1 LLVAHPQEVFE
12 LMVAASQGARHEW
25 CNEIVFTRMKAREQ
39 PACLQ
44 KKGRVETQACPVAWS
59 RTGRPFLPL
68 LAFPNGKGEQ
78 RDHHKTQRKDKM
90 MTQQDESTQPENA
103 ETTPTRVVSVGE
115 VRFAYRRFG
124 NPSATPLVFLQHF
137 RGSMDNW
144 DPALL
149 NGFAKYRTVITFDNA
164 GVGFSSGEVPDNV
177 AAMAQYALDF
187 LDALGLSQVDLLGF
201 SLGGYIA
208 QHLALH
214 HPQLVRR
221 LILAGTGPGKGE
233 GTQDLNPTI
242 LDAASLPP
250 SRNGLL
256 QLFFEPTETSRAA
269 GAAFWDRLQRRAG
282 ERDPS
287 LTGPGVQ
294 AQRTALTR
302 WDRTED
308 AAYPHVRAIAH
319 PVLVA
324 GGSHDLI
331 IPTVNAFVL
340 AQRLP
345 NAQLILYP
353 DSGHGFLFQYHTL
366 FGQHA
371 TLFLES

>member
-59 RTGRPFLPL
+59 GTSRPFLPL

-149 NGFAKYRTVITFDNA
+149 NDFAQDCTVITFDNA

-269 GAAFWDRLQRRAG
+269 GAA
-282 ERDPS
+282 
-287 LTGPGVQ
+287 
-294 AQRTALTR
+294 
-302 WDRTED
+302 
-308 AAYPHVRAIAH
+308 YPHVRAIAH

>member
-1 LLVAHPQEVFE
+1 
-12 LMVAASQGARHEW
+12 
-25 CNEIVFTRMKAREQ
+25 
-39 PACLQ
+39 
-44 KKGRVETQACPVAWS
+44 
-59 RTGRPFLPL
+59 
-68 LAFPNGKGEQ
+68 
-78 RDHHKTQRKDKM
+78 
-90 MTQQDESTQPENA
+90 MTQQEKSTQQTSA
-103 ETTPTRVVSVGE
+103 ETTPTRFVSVGE

-124 NPSATPLVFLQHF
+124 NPSRIPLVLLQHY

-149 NGFAKYRTVITFDNA
+149 NAFAKNRTVITFDNA
-164 GVGFSSGEVPDNV
+164 GVGFSSGEVPDTV
-177 AAMAQYALDF
+177 AKMAQHALDF
-187 LDALGLSQVDLLGF
+187 LDALGFRQADLLGF

-208 QHLALH
+208 QHLTLQ
-214 HPQLVRR
+214 HPQRVRR
-221 LILAGTGPGKGE
+221 LILAGTGPGRGE
-233 GTQDLNPTI
+233 GTQDLDQTI
-242 LDAASLPP
+242 LEAASGQA

-256 QLFFEPTETSRAA
+256 HLFFEASATSQAA
-269 GAAFWDRLQRRAG
+269 GAAFWDRLQTRTG
-282 ERDPS
+282 EHDPF

-302 WDRTED
+302 WDQGED
-308 AAYPHVRAIAH
+308 AAYPRLREILH

-324 GGSHDLI
+324 GGSRDLI

>member
-1 LLVAHPQEVFE
+1 MITPQ
-12 LMVAASQGARHEW
+12 
-25 CNEIVFTRMKAREQ
+25 
-39 PACLQ
+39 
-44 KKGRVETQACPVAWS
+44 
-59 RTGRPFLPL
+59 
-68 LAFPNGKGEQ
+68 
-78 RDHHKTQRKDKM
+78 DD
-90 MTQQDESTQPENA
+90 STQPEGA
-103 ETTPTRVVSVGE
+103 ETTPTRFVNAGE
-115 VRFAYRRFG
+115 VSFAYRRFG
-124 NPSATPLVFLQHF
+124 NPAGTPLVFLQHF

-149 NGFAKYRTVITFDNA
+149 NGFARDRTVITFDNA
-164 GVGFSSGEVPDNV
+164 GVGFSSGDVPDAV
-177 AAMAQYALDF
+177 AAMAQDALDF
-187 LDALGLSQVDLLGF
+187 LDAFGLTRVDLLGF

-208 QHLALH
+208 QHLTLQ
-214 HPQLVRR
+214 HPQRVRR
-221 LILAGTGPGKGE
+221 LILTGTGAGHGD
-233 GTQDLNPTI
+233 GTQDLNQTI
-242 LDAASLPP
+242 LDAASGPS

-256 QLFFEPTETSRAA
+256 RLFFEPSARSQAA
-269 GAAFWDRLQRRAG
+269 GASFWERLQTRAG
-282 ERDPS
+282 ERDPF
-287 LTGPGVQ
+287 LVGPGVQ

-302 WDRTED
+302 WDQGED
-308 AAYPHVRAIAH
+308 AAYPRLHELRH

-331 IPTVNAFVL
+331 IPTVNAICL

>member
-1 LLVAHPQEVFE
+1 
-12 LMVAASQGARHEW
+12 M
-25 CNEIVFTRMKAREQ
+25 
-39 PACLQ
+39 
-44 KKGRVETQACPVAWS
+44 
-59 RTGRPFLPL
+59 
-68 LAFPNGKGEQ
+68 
-78 RDHHKTQRKDKM
+78 M
-90 MTQQDESTQPENA
+90 MTPPDESTQPESA
-103 ETTPTRVVSVGE
+103 ETTPTRFVSAGE

-124 NPSATPLVFLQHF
+124 NPSGTPLVFLQHF

-149 NGFAKYRTVITFDNA
+149 NGFAQDRTVITFDNA
-164 GVGFSSGEVPDNV
+164 GIGFSSGEVPDNV
-177 AAMAQYALDF
+177 AAMAQHALDF
-187 LDALGLSQVDLLGF
+187 LDALQLGQVDLLGF

-208 QHLALH
+208 QHLALSR
-214 HPQLVRR
+214 PQLVRR

-250 SRNGLL
+250 SPNGVL
-256 QLFFEPTETSRAA
+256 QLFFEPTETSQAA
-269 GAAFWDRLQRRAG
+269 GAAFLQRLQTRAG
-282 ERDPS
+282 ERDPF

-302 WDRTED
+302 WDRNED
-308 AAYPHVRAIAH
+308 AAYPHLPEIAH

-324 GGSHDLI
+324 SGSHDLI

-340 AQRLP
+340 AQRLS
-345 NAQLILYP
+345 NAQLIIYP

-366 FGQHA
+366 FGKHA

>member
-1 LLVAHPQEVFE
+1 
-12 LMVAASQGARHEW
+12 
-25 CNEIVFTRMKAREQ
+25 
-39 PACLQ
+39 
-44 KKGRVETQACPVAWS
+44 
-59 RTGRPFLPL
+59 
-68 LAFPNGKGEQ
+68 
-78 RDHHKTQRKDKM
+78 
-90 MTQQDESTQPENA
+90 MTQQDKETQPESA
-103 ETTPTRVVSVGE
+103 ETTPTRFVEVGQ

-124 NPSATPLVFLQHF
+124 NPAGTPLVLLQHF
-137 RGSMDNW
+137 RGSLDNW

-149 NGFAKYRTVITFDNA
+149 NGFAQDRTVITFDNA

-177 AAMAQYALDF
+177 AAMAQHALDF
-187 LDALGLSQVDLLGF
+187 IDALQLTQVDLLGF

-208 QHLALH
+208 QHLALS
-214 HPQLVRR
+214 HPNLVRR

-233 GTQDLNPTI
+233 GTQDLDQTI
-242 LDAASLPP
+242 LDAASGPP
-250 SRNGLL
+250 SRNGLI
-256 QLFFEPTETSRAA
+256 QLFFEPSETSRAA
-269 GAAFWDRLQRRAG
+269 GAAFWDRLQRREG

-287 LTGPGVQ
+287 LVGPGVQ

-308 AAYPHVRAIAH
+308 AAYPHLREIAH

-345 NAQLILYP
+345 NAQLIIYP

-366 FGQHA
+366 FGKHA

>member
-1 LLVAHPQEVFE
+1 MIQH
-12 LMVAASQGARHEW
+12 
-25 CNEIVFTRMKAREQ
+25 
-39 PACLQ
+39 
-44 KKGRVETQACPVAWS
+44 
-59 RTGRPFLPL
+59 
-68 LAFPNGKGEQ
+68 
-78 RDHHKTQRKDKM
+78 DK
-90 MTQQDESTQPENA
+90 ETQPESA
-103 ETTPTRVVSVGE
+103 ETTPTRFVHVLE

-124 NPSATPLVFLQHF
+124 SPSGTPLVFLQHF

-149 NGFAKYRTVITFDNA
+149 NGFARDRTVITFDNA

-177 AAMAQYALDF
+177 AAMAQDALDF
-187 LDALGLSQVDLLGF
+187 LDALNLTQVDLLGF

-208 QHLALH
+208 EHLTLQ
-214 HPQLVRR
+214 HPQRVRR
-221 LILAGTGPGKGE
+221 LILAGTGAGRGE
-233 GTQDLNPTI
+233 GTQFLDQTI
-242 LDAASLPP
+242 LEAASGPS

-256 QLFFEPTETSRAA
+256 RLFFEPTETSQAA
-269 GAAFWDRLQRRAG
+269 G
-282 ERDPS
+282 EHDPF
-287 LTGPGVQ
+287 LVGPGVQ

-302 WDRTED
+302 WDQGED
-308 AAYPHVRAIAH
+308 AAYPRLREMTH

-331 IPTVNAFVL
+331 IPTVNAIRL

-353 DSGHGFLFQYHTL
+353 DSGHGFLFQYQTL

-371 TLFLES
+371 RLFLES

>member
-1 LLVAHPQEVFE
+1 
-12 LMVAASQGARHEW
+12 
-25 CNEIVFTRMKAREQ
+25 
-39 PACLQ
+39 
-44 KKGRVETQACPVAWS
+44 
-59 RTGRPFLPL
+59 
-68 LAFPNGKGEQ
+68 
-78 RDHHKTQRKDKM
+78 
-90 MTQQDESTQPENA
+90 MTQQDESTQPESA
-103 ETTPTRVVSVGE
+103 ETTLTQFVHAGE

-149 NGFAKYRTVITFDNA
+149 NGFAKDRTVITFDNA
-164 GVGFSSGEVPDNV
+164 GVGLSSGEVPDTV
-177 AAMAQYALDF
+177 AAMAERALDF
-187 LDALGLSQVDLLGF
+187 LDALQLRQVDLLGF

-214 HPQLVRR
+214 RPQLVRR
-221 LILAGTGPGKGE
+221 LILTGTGPGKGE

-250 SRNGLL
+250 SPNGLL
-256 QLFFEPTETSRAA
+256 QLFFEPSATSQAA
-269 GAAFWDRLQRRAG
+269 GAAFLERLQTRAG

-287 LTGPGVQ
+287 LVGSGVQ

-302 WDRTED
+302 WDQGED
-308 AAYPHVRAIAH
+308 AAYPHLREIAH

-324 GGSHDLI
+324 SGNHDLI
-331 IPTVNAFVL
+331 IPTVNAVRL

-366 FGQHA
+366 FGRHA
-371 TLFLES
+371 TLFLGS

>member
-1 LLVAHPQEVFE
+1 
-12 LMVAASQGARHEW
+12 
-25 CNEIVFTRMKAREQ
+25 
-39 PACLQ
+39 
-44 KKGRVETQACPVAWS
+44 
-59 RTGRPFLPL
+59 
-68 LAFPNGKGEQ
+68 
-78 RDHHKTQRKDKM
+78 
-90 MTQQDESTQPENA
+90 MTQQEKSTQQTSA
-103 ETTPTRVVSVGE
+103 ETTPTRFVSVGE

-124 NPSATPLVFLQHF
+124 NPSRIPLVLLQHY

-149 NGFAKYRTVITFDNA
+149 NAFAKNRTVITFDNA
-164 GVGFSSGEVPDNV
+164 GVGFSSGEVPDTV
-177 AAMAQYALDF
+177 AKMAQHALDF
-187 LDALGLSQVDLLGF
+187 LDALGFRQADLLGF

-208 QHLALH
+208 QHLTLQ
-214 HPQLVRR
+214 HPQRVRR
-221 LILAGTGPGKGE
+221 LILAGTGPGRGE
-233 GTQDLNPTI
+233 GTQDLDQTI
-242 LDAASLPP
+242 LEAASGQA

-256 QLFFEPTETSRAA
+256 HLFFEASATSQAA
-269 GAAFWDRLQRRAG
+269 GAAFWDRLQTQTG
-282 ERDPS
+282 ERDPF

-302 WDRTED
+302 WDQGED
-308 AAYPHVRAIAH
+308 AAYPRLREILH

-324 GGSHDLI
+324 GGSRDLI